1 MQPTP
6 FPYTNL
12 NGWVLY
18 RFALPRKMEFGV
30 CKTKLNFESSDI
42 FRVIRNANRF
52 SRWRISSQGRKDFVA
67 RQKNV
72 GLQMFSTVS
81 LKFGDSWDNFG
92 RRKKEIVPTR
102 NGLLLTDFF
111 FSQNKQNFAKCE
123 QGLMVL
129 TPRRSNFGPYQLKI
143 RPRVWRSTFWTAI
156 HLKISVRLRWF
167 RVSETLQR
175 SNFQPVKNSSSAVL
189 T

>member
-12 NGWVLY
+12 DGWVLY

-30 CKTKLNFESSDI
+30 CKAKLNFESSDI
-42 FRVIRNANRF
+42 FRVIRNANRL

-111 FSQNKQNFAKCE
+111 FSQNKQFCE
-123 QGLMVL
+123 VW
-129 TPRRSNFGPYQLKI
+129 TRPYGAH
-143 RPRVWRSTFWTAI
+143 TA
-156 HLKISVRLRWF
+156 
-167 RVSETLQR
+167 
-175 SNFQPVKNSSSAVL
+175 PVKLWTVPAKNSTSSL
-189 T
+189 TVNFLNGHTP